1 MQRNLENRLA
11 RAEATA
17 SATSWTDL
25 QSAHHRCLL
34 RVRVKICE
42 SVREYLTANS
52 DEPERHALWR
62 HGEEASAELA
72 NIPDTPEL
80 RAADEAI
87 LSRAHDNFRLS
98 PGQKGSTASLARHQ
112 RVTRAPPILLR
123 LRAYDPKSGS

>member
-42 SVREYLTANS
+42 SVREYLIANS

-87 LSRAHDNFRLS
+87 LSRAHSEKDSGDARERL
-98 PGQKGSTASLARHQ
+98 QK
-112 RVTRAPPILLR
+112 R
-123 LRAYDPKSGS
+123 LDGMADAMDSDSHF

>member
-1 MQRNLENRLA
+1 
-11 RAEATA
+11 
-17 SATSWTDL
+17 
-25 QSAHHRCLL
+25 
-34 RVRVKICE
+34 VKICE

-87 LSRAHDNFRLS
+87 LSRAHSEKDSGDARERL
-98 PGQKGSTASLARHQ
+98 KK
-112 RVTRAPPILLR
+112 R
-123 LRAYDPKSGS
+123 LDGIADAMDSDSHF